1 MTETQNADQTTQQQD
16 PATATT
22 TISEQS
28 TQQQQTDQAA
38 TDAAAA
44 LAAESQSA
52 PKIWGDDL
60 DDELK
65 EFVKDK
71 TPAQVA
77 KELKGAQALLG
88 KKTIGIPDKD
98 STPEQ
103 WRAFHESRG
112 VPKDEA
118 GYSFDATLDEL
129 MKEAPEGIERD
140 PAREAEFRAMAKA
153 ANLSNTEANELIK
166 RQLQKEWAGSKTQLA
181 EISAANKQ
189 AQTLLDDAWGAK
201 KDEYTQDANKFARH
215 IGLGDDVLE
224 VFMKAAGTKPEARF
238 KFVNFMR
245 EQGALLKE
253 GGDGGPLIDTGAEAL
268 TPAQATEK
276 KTAYLSQG
284 DNQAAYLDAGHP
296 RHKQVSA
303 QMTLY
308 LKAERGIK

>member
-1 MTETQNADQTTQQQD
+1 MTETQSAAPTAETPPALDTPQTTPTST
-16 PATATT
+16 PAPTPDGNPPAP
-22 TISEQS
+22 
-28 TQQQQTDQAA
+28 APVP
-38 TDAAAA
+38 DA
-44 LAAESQSA
+44 SA
-52 PKIWGDDL
+52 PKLWGDDL
-60 DDELK
+60 DDETK
-65 EFVKDK
+65 AFVGDK

-118 GYSFDATLDEL
+118 GYDFKAALDDL
-129 MKEAPEGIERD
+129 MKDAPEGVTLD
-140 PAREAEFRAMAKA
+140 PAREAEFRALAKS
-153 ANLSNTEANELIK
+153 ANLSNTEATELIK
-166 RQLQKEWAGSKTQLA
+166 RQLTKEWDANKTQLA
-181 EISAANKQ
+181 EITTANKK
-189 AQTLLDDAWGAK
+189 AATLLDEAWGAK

-215 IGLGDDVLE
+215 IGLTDDVLE

-238 KFVNFMR
+238 AFVNFMR
-245 EQGALLKE
+245 EQGALLRE
-253 GGDGGPLIDTGAEAL
+253 GGNGGPLVDVGAEAL

-284 DNQAAYLDAGHP
+284 DNQAAYLDPSHA

-303 QMTLY
+303 QMTVY